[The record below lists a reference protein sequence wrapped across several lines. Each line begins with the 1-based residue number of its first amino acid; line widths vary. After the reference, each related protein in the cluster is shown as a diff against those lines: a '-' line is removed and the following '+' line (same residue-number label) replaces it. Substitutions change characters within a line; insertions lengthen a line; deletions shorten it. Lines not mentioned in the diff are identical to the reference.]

1 MPRYTVYETQT
12 IRVAYIVEADSSE
25 QAYNLVRDMGMTEY
39 DEFIEAVASDINERK
54 TEIETPDGWR
64 LLEG

>member
-12 IRVAYIVEADSSE
+12 IRVAYIVEADSPD
-25 QAYNLVRDMGMTEY
+25 QAYDMVTSLGVTEY
-39 DEFIEAVASDINERK
+39 DEFIEAVASDINERR
-54 TEIETPDGWR
+54 TEVETPDGWR